1 MTIAVIGA
9 GASGMMAALTA
20 AETPENKILLFERQA
35 RVGRKLAV
43 TGNGR
48 CNLTNT
54 GAAAENYHGTQPEF
68 AARALAAFPPAAALD
83 WFAAHGLLTVTE
95 PGGRVYPLSNAA
107 NSVVDVLRF
116 ALAQPNITLH
126 TGEAVTAV
134 RRQGR
139 CFIVET
145 EGGQFPAERVIIA
158 CGGIAGAK
166 AGGVRDGYTLLQSL
180 GHRRTALH
188 PALVQLTTEPTYP
201 RTLKGVRADAR
212 VTLTQGRKVLARSA
226 GEVQFTEKGV
236 SGPAIFEISRAASC
250 GGEGQTVT
258 LDLLREH
265 GAPEFLAFLQT
276 RRKLA
281 PALPCEEVL
290 TGTVH
295 NRVGKML
302 LRYADIPCAR
312 PLGDVTDSELKALV
326 RAAKG
331 FALPVRGTEGFESAQ
346 VTAGG
351 ICTDEFD
358 PVTMESRLVPGLYAC
373 GEVLDIDGDCGGYN
387 LQWAWASGRA
397 AGRACR

>member
-1 MTIAVIGA
+1 
-9 GASGMMAALTA
+9 
-20 AETPENKILLFERQA
+20 
-35 RVGRKLAV
+35 
-43 TGNGR
+43 
-48 CNLTNT
+48 
-54 GAAAENYHGTQPEF
+54 
-68 AARALAAFPPAAALD
+68 
-83 WFAAHGLLTVTE
+83 
-95 PGGRVYPLSNAA
+95 
-107 NSVVDVLRF
+107 
-116 ALAQPNITLH
+116 
-126 TGEAVTAV
+126 
-134 RRQGR
+134 
-139 CFIVET
+139 
-145 EGGQFPAERVIIA
+145 
-158 CGGIAGAK
+158 
-166 AGGVRDGYTLLQSL
+166 
-180 GHRRTALH
+180 
-188 PALVQLTTEPTYP
+188 VQLTTEPTYP
-201 RTLKGVRADAR
+201 RALKGVRADAR

-250 GGEGQTVT
+250 SGEGQTVT

-358 PVTMESRLVPGLYAC
+358 PVTMESHLVPGLYAC

>member
-1 MTIAVIGA
+1 M
-9 GASGMMAALTA
+9 
-20 AETPENKILLFERQA
+20 
-35 RVGRKLAV
+35 
-43 TGNGR
+43 
-48 CNLTNT
+48 
-54 GAAAENYHGTQPEF
+54 
-68 AARALAAFPPAAALD
+68 
-83 WFAAHGLLTVTE
+83 
-95 PGGRVYPLSNAA
+95 
-107 NSVVDVLRF
+107 
-116 ALAQPNITLH
+116 
-126 TGEAVTAV
+126 
-134 RRQGR
+134 
-139 CFIVET
+139 
-145 EGGQFPAERVIIA
+145 
-158 CGGIAGAK
+158 
-166 AGGVRDGYTLLQSL
+166 RDGYALLQSL

-188 PALVQLTTEPTYP
+188 PALVQLTTDPTYP
-201 RTLKGVRADAR
+201 RALKGVRADAR
-212 VTLTQGRKVLARSA
+212 VTLTRGRAILARSA

-265 GAPEFLAFLQT
+265 SAPDCLAFLQA
-276 RRKLA
+276 RRETA

-302 LRYADIPCAR
+302 LRYAAVPGGR
-312 PLGDVTDSELKALV
+312 PLGDVTDQELKALV

-331 FALPVRGTEGFESAQ
+331 FALPVCGTEGFESAQ

-351 ICTDEFD
+351 IRTDEFD
-358 PVTMESRLVPGLYAC
+358 PATMGSLLVPGLYAC